1 MVRNLILKKSFIRN
15 YIVVFFFFLFLKK
28 KLYSGLGHGVVFL
41 LVLMA
46 LYGVLLRTTLHVV
59 NVQPTLVYALVYF
72 MTIFGI

>member
-1 MVRNLILKKSFIRN
+1 M
-15 YIVVFFFFLFLKK
+15 VFFFFFFFEK

-46 LYGVLLRTTLHVV
+46 LCGVLFGTTLHVV
-59 NVQPTLVYALVYF
+59 NVPPTLVYALVYF